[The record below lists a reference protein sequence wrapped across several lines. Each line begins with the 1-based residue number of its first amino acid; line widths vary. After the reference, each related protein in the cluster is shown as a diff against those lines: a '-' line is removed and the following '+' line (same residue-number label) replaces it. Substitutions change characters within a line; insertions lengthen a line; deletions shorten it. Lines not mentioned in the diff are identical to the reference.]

1 VQRGHVQRGHVQR
14 GHVQR
19 GHVQRGQSL
28 TNNTSSSY
36 QKILNPG
43 MDHFEDLVGWV
54 VAAFVAGSFVLH
66 GLVEHDEQALQLGG
80 LAFKFEDENT

>member
-1 VQRGHVQRGHVQR
+1 
-14 GHVQR
+14 
-19 GHVQRGQSL
+19 
-28 TNNTSSSY
+28 
-36 QKILNPG
+36 